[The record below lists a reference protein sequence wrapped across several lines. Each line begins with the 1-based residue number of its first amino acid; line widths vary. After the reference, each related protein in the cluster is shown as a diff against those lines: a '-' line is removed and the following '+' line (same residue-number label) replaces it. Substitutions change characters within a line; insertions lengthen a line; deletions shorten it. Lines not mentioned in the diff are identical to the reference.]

1 MKRVVLWLCLAGA
14 VAPAGAALTVEQA
27 QRLAL
32 ERSRQLQ
39 AHDAAGLSAREMA
52 RSAGE
57 LPDPVLRMGVDNVP
71 AEGGDKFSLT
81 RDSMT
86 MRRIGLM
93 QELTRTEKRE
103 ARRDRFEREADKALA
118 ERAASAVT
126 ILRDTALAWLERW
139 HVEAMVTAAGEFSR
153 AAATEVEAADAAY
166 RSGRGAQA
174 EAIAARS
181 MHAMAE
187 DRRAE
192 LERRR
197 RTARI
202 ELARW
207 TGRDPAEPLG
217 SPPDMASVPID
228 DTRVQE
234 HVEAHPEVRVLE
246 REMEVA
252 LAESR
257 VAGTERRP
265 DWTWEA
271 TWQQRGSAYS
281 NMFSIGVSVPLPWDR
296 ANRQDREVAA
306 RLARAEEVRARR
318 DELVRAHVAEISGW
332 LEEWRSGRERQRRFR
347 EEILPLARE
356 RTQAVMAAY
365 AGGKAALAEAV
376 AARRMEHEATLQSLA
391 LDLEVA
397 RAWARLTF
405 LLPPEQ

>member
-1 MKRVVLWLCLAGA
+1 MKR
-14 VAPAGAALTVEQA
+14 AALLLFLAAAALPATAGLTLGQA

-39 AHDAAGLSAREMA
+39 SHDAAGASAREMA
-52 RSAGE
+52 HAAGQ

-81 RDSMT
+81 REAMT

-93 QELTRTEKRE
+93 QEFTRSEKRE
-103 ARRDRFEREADKALA
+103 ARRARYEREADRTLA
-118 ERAASAVT
+118 ERDASAT
-126 ILRDTALAWLERW
+126 AILRDTALAWLERW
-139 HVEAMVTAAGEFSR
+139 HLEAMVAASEDFLR

-174 EAIAARS
+174 EAIGSRS
-181 MHAMAE
+181 MHAMAA

-192 LERRR
+192 LGRRR
-197 RTARI
+197 STARI

-207 TGRDPAEPLG
+207 TGRDPAAPQGPL
-217 SPPDMASVPID
+217 PDMASIPIEAGGLE
-228 DTRVQE
+228 E
-234 HVEAHPEVRVLE
+234 HVRAHPEVRVLD
-246 REMEVA
+246 REVEVA

-257 VAGTERRP
+257 VAGEERRP

-281 NMFSIGVSVPLPWDR
+281 NMFSVGVSVPLPWDR

-306 RLARAEEVRARR
+306 RLARAEEIRARR
-318 DELVRAHVAEISGW
+318 DELVRAHVAEVSG
-332 LEEWRSGRERQRRFR
+332 LIEEWRSGRERQRRFR

-356 RTQAVMAAY
+356 RTRSVMATY
-365 AGGKAALAEAV
+365 AGGRAPLAEVV

-397 RAWARLTF
+397 RAWARLSF
-405 LLPPEQ
+405 LLPQEH

>member
-1 MKRVVLWLCLAGA
+1 MKRAVLLLFLAA
-14 VAPAGAALTVEQA
+14 AALPATAGLTLGQA

-39 AHDAAGLSAREMA
+39 SHDAAGASAREMA
-52 RSAGE
+52 HAAGQ

-81 RDSMT
+81 REGMT

-93 QELTRTEKRE
+93 QEFTRSDKRE
-103 ARRDRFEREADKALA
+103 ARRARYEREADRTLA
-118 ERAASAVT
+118 ERDASAT
-126 ILRDTALAWLERW
+126 AILRDTALAWLERW
-139 HVEAMVTAAGEFSR
+139 HVEAMVAASEDFLR

-174 EAIAARS
+174 EAIGSRS
-181 MHAMAE
+181 MHAMAA

-197 RTARI
+197 STARI

-207 TGRDPAEPLG
+207 TGRDPAEPQG
-217 SPPDMASVPID
+217 APPDMASIPIEAGKLE
-228 DTRVQE
+228 E
-234 HVEAHPEVRVLE
+234 HVRAHPEVRVLE

-271 TWQQRGSAYS
+271 TWQQRGPAYS
-281 NMFSIGVSVPLPWDR
+281 NMFSVGVSVPLPWDR

-306 RLARAEEVRARR
+306 RLARAEEIRARR
-318 DELVRAHVAEISGW
+318 DELVRAHVAEVSG
-332 LEEWRSGRERQRRFR
+332 LIEEWRSGRERQRRFR

-356 RTQAVMAAY
+356 RTRAVMASY
-365 AGGKAALAEAV
+365 AGGRAPLAEVV

-397 RAWARLTF
+397 RAWARLSF
-405 LLPPEQ
+405 LLPQEH